1 MLAIGA
7 LDHRGEGGK
16 FCDEA
21 IIETTRK
28 EDSMILAV
36 LLPAEDAADL
46 GSKDTDLISQSLQS
60 GENLLMLRVRRTLGC
75 SL

>member
-1 MLAIGA
+1 
-7 LDHRGEGGK
+7 
-16 FCDEA
+16 
-21 IIETTRK
+21 
-28 EDSMILAV
+28 MILAV